1 MRLVELIML
10 ARMMSQRYGVNVTIS
25 TDGKSAYAKSFK
37 AYGKRKFMIAL
48 PCVED
53 AGKFDRMTRGYLDHE
68 IGHVLFTNFDLV
80 DNIQCSPSP
89 SLVPVHNIIEDVYI
103 EGRMG
108 KLYPGAAVNMRW
120 LARNVFTPDMA
131 YDTVEKFLRN
141 LSLDT
146 ARDFL
151 VAYTLYK
158 RRSLADP
165 AFAHS
170 DELFDHAWGIV
181 GKHFPKLGKV
191 RPALDALLR
200 EPVSSTKEAVK
211 LAKHIVSL
219 IDSFVE
225 SVFTNQNAA
234 ARGMTWAV
242 TPDSVKDETDA
253 ALQAAKDKAGE
264 PMTGKFMRRNR
275 RDLTVDAG
283 RAFSAAIRVNNAAL
297 EKDIDTFGC
306 QLSLSLE
313 EEGLR
318 LQEKWRGVSM
328 DSDHLAK
335 YARLR
340 SMISASLPSLLQSMQ
355 YKPCR
360 TGYTGRLADRRLH
373 LSGVGDGRLFHHK
386 AERSAQAVNVA
397 LLLDISGS
405 MSDISHDVHTVL
417 YAMLD
422 VLKSIPG
429 VKASAAAY
437 ARDNMFVISKFGDRR
452 IGEKRYCF
460 TGGNT
465 PTAGA
470 VLKTV
475 LNLPVEADTRRIVFV
490 ITDGEPDSV
499 GAFESAV
506 QIARYQGVEV
516 YGVALGYAGRS
527 LPRVLGEDN
536 YILAK
541 DVYEFPKQLT
551 EMMKKALVKAVAA

>member
-10 ARMMSQRYGVNVTIS
+10 ARTMSQRYGVNVTIS
-25 TDGKSAYAKSFK
+25 TDGKSAYAKSFRV
-37 AYGKRKFMIAL
+37 AGERKFMIAL

-68 IGHVLFTNFDLV
+68 IGHVLFTDFDLV
-80 DNIQCSPSP
+80 DDMQHGVSPM
-89 SLVPVHNIIEDVYI
+89 LVPVHNIIEDVYI

-120 LARNVFTPDMA
+120 LVRNIFTPDMA

-141 LSLDT
+141 LSLDA

-151 VAYTLYK
+151 IAYTLYK
-158 RRSLADP
+158 RRSLADS
-165 AFAHS
+165 ALAHS
-170 DELFDHAWGIV
+170 DALFDRVWDII
-181 GKHFPKLGKV
+181 GKHCPKLGEV

-200 EPVSSTKEAVK
+200 EPVSSTREAVK
-211 LAKHIVSL
+211 LAKRVVSL
-219 IDSFVE
+219 IDDFSW
-225 SVFTNQNAA
+225 SVIANQEAVK
-234 ARGMTWAV
+234 RGEQGTMTL
-242 TPDSVKDETDA
+242 DSVKDETDA
-253 ALQAAKDKAGE
+253 ALQEARNKAGE

-275 RDLTVDAG
+275 RDLTVDAAK
-283 RAFSAAIRVNNAAL
+283 AFSATIRANNAQP
-297 EKDIDTFGC
+297 EKDIDTLEG
-306 QLSLSLE
+306 QISLSLE
-313 EEGLR
+313 EEALK
-318 LQEKWRGVSM
+318 LQEKWYGVSM
-328 DSDHLAK
+328 GSDHLAK

-340 SMISASLPSLLQSMQ
+340 SMISASLPPLLQSMQ
-355 YKPCR
+355 YKPCS

-397 LLLDISGS
+397 LLLDVSGS
-405 MSDISHDVHTVL
+405 MSNISYDVHTVL

-437 ARDNMFVISKFGDRR
+437 AGENMFVISRFGDRR
-452 IGEKRYCF
+452 ISEKLYCH

-475 LNLPVEADTRRIVFV
+475 LGLPIEADTRRIVFV

-516 YGVALGYAGRS
+516 YGVALRYAGRS

-536 YILAK
+536 YVLAE
-541 DVYEFPKQLT
+541 DVYEFPKKLT

>member
-10 ARMMSQRYGVNVTIS
+10 ARTMSQRYGVDVTVS
-25 TDGKSAYAKSFK
+25 TDGKSAYAQSFK
-37 AYGKRKFMIAL
+37 VDGKRKFTIAL

-68 IGHVLFTNFDLV
+68 IGHVLFTDFDLI
-80 DNIQCSPSP
+80 DDISRMPSYA
-89 SLVPVHNIIEDVYI
+89 LVPVHNIIEDVYI

-131 YDTVEKFLRN
+131 YDTVERFLRG
-141 LSLDT
+141 LTLET

-151 VAYTLYK
+151 IAYTLYK

-165 AFAHS
+165 ALAHS
-170 DELFDHAWGIV
+170 DALFDRAWGII
-181 GKHFPKLGKV
+181 GKHFSELGEV
-191 RPALDALLR
+191 RPELDRLLK

-211 LAKHIVSL
+211 LAKRIALL
-219 IDSFVE
+219 IDYFVE
-225 SVFTNQNAA
+225 PVCANQKKAE
-234 ARGMTWAV
+234 RCEQGAV
-242 TPDSVKDETDA
+242 TVDNVRDETDA
-253 ALQAAKDKAGE
+253 ALQEARDKAGE

-275 RDLTVDAG
+275 RDLTVDAAK
-283 RAFSAAIRVNNAAL
+283 AFSATIRASNAAA
-297 EKDIDTFGC
+297 EKDIDTLDG
-306 QLSLSLE
+306 QISLSLE
-313 EEGLR
+313 EGNLKLR
-318 LQEKWRGVSM
+318 ERWFGVNM
-328 DSDHLAK
+328 DNDHRAK

-340 SMISASLPSLLQSMQ
+340 SMISASLPPLLQSMQ

-386 AERSAQAVNVA
+386 AERSAQSVNVA
-397 LLLDISGS
+397 LLLDVSGS
-405 MSDISHDVHTVL
+405 MSSISYDVHTVL

-437 ARDNMFVISKFGDRR
+437 SGENMFVISRFGDRR
-452 IGEKRYCF
+452 ISEKLYCH

-470 VLKTV
+470 LLKTV
-475 LNLPVEADTRRIVFV
+475 LGLPTQTDTRRIAFV

-499 GAFESAV
+499 DAFKSAV

-516 YGVALGYAGRS
+516 YGVALRYAGRS

-536 YILAK
+536 YVLAE
-541 DVYEFPKQLT
+541 DVYEFPKKLT